1 VGQDRLLINLSW
13 NAVIKKEKEN
23 VVDNIGRISGLV
35 VTGFRQSR
43 GWESHSH
50 PVGSSSDRVD
60 IQRGHWASFSLG
72 QALVQHRCRGTN
84 VMSDQV
90 VVLKTFNN
98 EIEAGMAQQV
108 LQEAGMQAFVFKD
121 DAGGMEPQLQQT
133 NGVRLVVSR
142 VDARRAHKL
151 LKT

>member
-1 VGQDRLLINLSW
+1 
-13 NAVIKKEKEN
+13 
-23 VVDNIGRISGLV
+23 
-35 VTGFRQSR
+35 
-43 GWESHSH
+43 
-50 PVGSSSDRVD
+50 
-60 IQRGHWASFSLG
+60 
-72 QALVQHRCRGTN
+72 
-84 VMSDQV
+84 MSDEV

-98 EIEAGMAQQV
+98 EVEAGMAQQV

>member
-1 VGQDRLLINLSW
+1 
-13 NAVIKKEKEN
+13 
-23 VVDNIGRISGLV
+23 
-35 VTGFRQSR
+35 
-43 GWESHSH
+43 
-50 PVGSSSDRVD
+50 
-60 IQRGHWASFSLG
+60 
-72 QALVQHRCRGTN
+72 
-84 VMSDQV
+84 MSDEV

-98 EIEAGMAQQV
+98 EIEAAMAQQV

-133 NGVRLVVSR
+133 NGVRLIVCS